1 VDSIAKMHDNYLS
14 AYKKR
19 CWFNVRGAMIGS
31 VTMSPQYKKALS
43 LSAEIDEIHSL
54 ISIDNLNGLLDEL
67 VFSKF
72 DS

>member
-1 VDSIAKMHDNYLS
+1 
-14 AYKKR
+14 
-19 CWFNVRGAMIGS
+19 MIGS
-31 VTMSPQYKKALS
+31 VTMTPQYKKALS